1 MNKKCKNSLAKLDKT
16 LYYKVAKTIKTH
28 EIIFETVTEVKANGF
43 HEGYCKC
50 LQRFRGD
57 C

>member
-1 MNKKCKNSLAKLDKT
+1 MNKKCKNRLAKLDKT
-16 LYYKVAKTIKTH
+16 LYYKATKTIKTH